1 MKFNYQFEEGNE
13 SDSEF
18 LDNQVSTSFIFDKS
32 ERGQLKN
39 LRKWLAD
46 MNINHAVTR
55 IRDENGDKKYC
66 IVVYEDVEE
75 DIILDDAKS
84 KQEDNRSKHD
94 DDKSKEESTKK
105 SKKKNKKKSNAVD
118 ISE

>member
-1 MKFNYQFEEGNE
+1 
-13 SDSEF
+13 
-18 LDNQVSTSFIFDKS
+18 
-32 ERGQLKN
+32 
-39 LRKWLAD
+39 

-75 DIILDDAKS
+75 DIILDIES

-94 DDKSKEESTKK
+94 DDKSDEESTTNQEKIKK
-105 SKKKNKKKSNAVD
+105 FT
-118 ISE
+118 